1 VHAQTCR
8 QAGSSFAAGR
18 QSDGGELL
26 AVSSRHLCPGP
37 NQVWKALR
45 KDFAL
50 TEPIAAEEFAHVES
64 KLDTTTT
71 TGGISHRSAIPAMN
85 GGRWVTAQ
93 GTAGR
98 GMRRDDRDT
107 DFVFASLDL
116 VNLHP
121 FGKREQRI
129 AFHYDLVSLS
139 TQSDE
144 FFWRAV
150 YHPFSLSHQPH
161 QFTDSPKSAMSRIS
175 VLDAI
180 IIFMEENYK
189 PLAHII
195 IGFIGSGKTTFAR
208 KLEKETGA
216 IRFTKD
222 EWMVRLFGNTPPKDK
237 FEEYDNKMASLATDM
252 ALKCLKAGISVIIDE
267 GFWVKEQRDEIREKV
282 KNVGAIPKLYYLEVS
297 FEIMKARTLKRSEN
311 PPVDS
316 FNIDEESFNQYWKYF
331 QPPDKDEEYTLI
343 NQVNSG

>member
-1 VHAQTCR
+1 
-8 QAGSSFAAGR
+8 
-18 QSDGGELL
+18 
-26 AVSSRHLCPGP
+26 
-37 NQVWKALR
+37 
-45 KDFAL
+45 
-50 TEPIAAEEFAHVES
+50 
-64 KLDTTTT
+64 
-71 TGGISHRSAIPAMN
+71 
-85 GGRWVTAQ
+85 
-93 GTAGR
+93 
-98 GMRRDDRDT
+98 
-107 DFVFASLDL
+107 
-116 VNLHP
+116 
-121 FGKREQRI
+121 
-129 AFHYDLVSLS
+129 
-139 TQSDE
+139 
-144 FFWRAV
+144 
-150 YHPFSLSHQPH
+150 
-161 QFTDSPKSAMSRIS
+161 
-175 VLDAI
+175 
-180 IIFMEENYK
+180 MEENHK

-282 KNVGAIPKLYYLEVS
+282 KNVGAIPKLYYLEVP

-343 NQVNSG
+343 NQANSS